1 MPFKPMQYLAP
12 CKILRISE
20 NEKLLLVKF
29 GILRFG
35 IRNSAQGIRNS
46 ATLGIWN
53 LSIDSRNLESK
64 LYWLQESGI
73 QNPSLRKQTTFRDA
87 TTGFPVKWRLRKE
100 HRNSILMTRHYQD
113 LGSAS
118 DWLKKILRAAR
129 PIRSAT
135 QIWVITRRH
144 YRICALVS
152 QTSFRGEISGSVA
165 KRRLIS
171 QATRIQD
178 CLGWTHLERNIWP
191 SVIHT

>member
-20 NEKLLLVKF
+20 SEKRLLVKF

-35 IRNSAQGIRNS
+35 IRNLAQGIRNS

-53 LSIDSRNLESK
+53 LSCIDSRNLESK

-73 QNPSLRKQTTFRDA
+73 QDLESRIQAWESRRHFA
-87 TTGFPVKWRLRKE
+87 TPPLVSQRNDVWEKSTEIPYWWRV
-100 HRNSILMTRHYQD
+100 T
-113 LGSAS
+113 
-118 DWLKKILRAAR
+118 
-129 PIRSAT
+129 T

>member
-1 MPFKPMQYLAP
+1 MY
-12 CKILRISE
+12 
-20 NEKLLLVKF
+20 EKK
-29 GILRFG
+29 
-35 IRNSAQGIRNS
+35 NSVG
-46 ATLGIWN
+46 
-53 LSIDSRNLESK
+53 SRPEK
-64 LYWLQESGI
+64 
-73 QNPSLRKQTTFRDA
+73 TTFRD
-87 TTGFPVKWRLRKE
+87 TTVHWFTRG
-100 HRNSILMTRHYQD
+100 MTSEERAQKFHTDDESLPTAD

-178 CLGWTHLERNIWP
+178 CLG
-191 SVIHT
+191 